1 MIGEHDLTASVERRF
16 ADRFGHVPSGLA
28 RAPGRVNLIGEHV
41 DYNDG
46 WVLPAAIERSVVL
59 AFEPTAEPVM
69 DLTAADLG
77 LSMRIPLGEVTG
89 GMPPRKLPAW
99 VRYPAGV
106 AWALLEAG
114 HEVRGLRGV
123 YASSIPI
130 GAGLSS
136 SAAVEAVFALA
147 WQSAGGWPASPMD
160 LARLCQHAENDFVG
174 VHCGLMDQFA
184 SLHGARGQ
192 ALLFDCRLLT
202 WEGVPVPPEGA
213 IVVADSGVGRHLGA
227 SAYNQRRAECEQALH
242 VLQQRIP
249 GIRAL
254 RDVTPEM
261 FAENAGVLPDLIRR
275 RAQHV
280 VDECL
285 RPRLMADALL
295 AADLPRAGELL
306 NASHASLRSL
316 YDVSGPELEML
327 VEAARRQ
334 PGCFGA
340 RLTGAGFG
348 GCTVQLV
355 EATQAAEFGQ
365 SLADAYQRASGRR
378 AEVMVTA
385 AAQGAQVLRPPA

>member
-1 MIGEHDLTASVERRF
+1 
-16 ADRFGHVPSGLA
+16 
-28 RAPGRVNLIGEHV
+28 
-41 DYNDG
+41 
-46 WVLPAAIERSVVL
+46 
-59 AFEPTAEPVM
+59 
-69 DLTAADLG
+69 
-77 LSMRIPLGEVTG
+77 
-89 GMPPRKLPAW
+89 
-99 VRYPAGV
+99 
-106 AWALLEAG
+106 
-114 HEVRGLRGV
+114 
-123 YASSIPI
+123 
-130 GAGLSS
+130 
-136 SAAVEAVFALA
+136 VEAVFVLA

-192 ALLFDCRLLT
+192 ALLFDCRLFT
-202 WEGVPVPPEGA
+202 WEGVPIPPEGA

>member
-1 MIGEHDLTASVERRF
+1 MIGEVDLTASSERRF
-16 ADRFGHVPSGLA
+16 ADRFGHAAPGLA

-59 AFEPTAEPVM
+59 AFETTAEPVM

-77 LSMRIPLGEVTG
+77 LSVRLPLGEVTG
-89 GMPPRKLPAW
+89 RVPPKKLPSW

-106 AWALLEAG
+106 AWALAQAG
-114 HEVRGLRGV
+114 HEVHGLQGV

-160 LARLCQHAENDFVG
+160 LARLCQQAENDFVG
-174 VHCGLMDQFA
+174 VRCGLMDQFA

-202 WEGVPVPPEGA
+202 WEAVPIPPEVV
-213 IVVADSGVGRHLGA
+213 IVVADSGVRRHLGA
-227 SAYNQRRAECEQALH
+227 SAYNQRRSECEQAIH

-249 GIRAL
+249 GMRAL
-254 RDVTPEM
+254 RDVTAEM
-261 FAENAGVLPDLIRR
+261 FAEHAGVLPDVIRR

-280 VDECL
+280 IDECL
-285 RPRLMADALL
+285 RARLMADALC

-316 YDVSGPELEML
+316 YEVSGPELEAL

-355 EATQAAEFGQ
+355 EASRAEEFTQ
-365 SLADAYQRASGRR
+365 SLADEYQRATGRR

-385 AAQGAQVLRPPA
+385 AAQGAQVLRHPA

>member
-1 MIGEHDLTASVERRF
+1 
-16 ADRFGHVPSGLA
+16 
-28 RAPGRVNLIGEHV
+28 GRVPPNA
-41 DYNDG
+41 
-46 WVLPAAIERSVVL
+46 LPS
-59 AFEPTAEPVM
+59 
-69 DLTAADLG
+69 
-77 LSMRIPLGEVTG
+77 
-89 GMPPRKLPAW
+89 W

-106 AWALLEAG
+106 AWALVQAG
-114 HEVRGLRGV
+114 HEACGLRGV
-123 YASSIPI
+123 YASSVPI

-147 WQSAGGWPASPMD
+147 WQSTGGWPASPMD

-174 VHCGLMDQFA
+174 VRCGLMDQFA
-184 SLHGARGQ
+184 AFHGARGQ

-202 WEGVPVPPEGA
+202 WEAVPIPPQVV
-213 IVVADSGVGRHLGA
+213 IVVADSGVRRLLGA
-227 SAYNQRRAECEQALH
+227 SAYNQRRSECDQAVHL
-242 VLQQRIP
+242 LRQRIP

-261 FAENAGVLPDLIRR
+261 FAEHAVVLPGVIRR

-285 RPRLMADALL
+285 RARLMADALR

-306 NASHASLRSL
+306 NASHASLRTL
-316 YDVSGPELEML
+316 YEVSGPELDAL

-355 EATQAAEFGQ
+355 DASRAEEFTQ
-365 SLADAYQRASGRR
+365 SLADDYQRATGRR

-385 AAQGAQVLRPPA
+385 AAQGAQVLRHPA